1 MNTKK
6 LLFVALMMMC
16 AITVHALQLRE
27 GHFFKTFS
35 DVQPMVKAAPAL
47 FDQWFALPE
56 DTEWR
61 EVSRQ
66 TDNIGMERIEYRQY
80 VGGVEVEYSQVLLHV
95 RDGRVQYATSQS
107 QYADIRLCHLQAA
120 KDLYGDNSSEVQAV
134 AKAWDIVGVTDDS
147 APTAIQTLNVS
158 PSTRSDD
165 WHTIGG
171 IRLSQRPTAKGIYI
185 YKGRKVVI
193 K

>member
-6 LLFVALMMMC
+6 LLFVALMMMV

-95 RDGRVQYATSQS
+95 RDGRVQSANGTVMEQ
-107 QYADIRLCHLQAA
+107 QRTPA
-120 KDLYGDNSSEVQAV
+120 KLRASTFTRVARSS
-134 AKAWDIVGVTDDS
+134 
-147 APTAIQTLNVS
+147 
-158 PSTRSDD
+158 
-165 WHTIGG
+165 
-171 IRLSQRPTAKGIYI
+171 LSKNNRWK
-185 YKGRKVVI
+185 R
-193 K
+193 

>member
-95 RDGRVQYATSQS
+95 RDGRVQSANGTVMEQQRTPAKLQRNSVMSRGVDPAGLRPPLILDGRHPVQHLMGIVLLLCDAATEQKYYTY
-107 QYADIRLCHLQAA
+107 QYNLLHLFEFCA
-120 KDLYGDNSSEVQAV
+120 KVQTSV
-134 AKAWDIVGVTDDS
+134 HICKTIV
-147 APTAIQTLNVS
+147 
-158 PSTRSDD
+158 
-165 WHTIGG
+165 
-171 IRLSQRPTAKGIYI
+171 
-185 YKGRKVVI
+185 
-193 K
+193 

>member
-80 VGGVEVEYSQVLLHV
+80 VGGVEVEYSQVLLQ
-95 RDGRVQYATSQS
+95 R
-107 QYADIRLCHLQAA
+107 
-120 KDLYGDNSSEVQAV
+120 
-134 AKAWDIVGVTDDS
+134 
-147 APTAIQTLNVS
+147 APTVLRH
-158 PSTRSDD
+158 RSGCR
-165 WHTIGG
+165 TIGENG
-171 IRLSQRPTAKGIYI
+171 IARARTRRCSVCWKLLPGAT
-185 YKGRKVVI
+185 
-193 K
+193 

>member
-66 TDNIGMERIEYRQY
+66 TDMQRFTDF
-80 VGGVEVEYSQVLLHV
+80 LL
-95 RDGRVQYATSQS
+95 
-107 QYADIRLCHLQAA
+107 RLFHESC
-120 KDLYGDNSSEVQAV
+120 Y
-134 AKAWDIVGVTDDS
+134 
-147 APTAIQTLNVS
+147 
-158 PSTRSDD
+158 
-165 WHTIGG
+165 
-171 IRLSQRPTAKGIYI
+171 YI
-185 YKGRKVVI
+185 HECRTFAGESLLRCLC
-193 K
+193 